1 MREFWELVI
10 QKKELDFEGEPENF
24 LRQAF
29 SSEKFAKDRAE
40 EDNRD
45 LRRCSAPIKW
55 KNDHHGGYE
64 SVDHPKMFYFVF
76 PRTIFPME
84 APHQSLAGFSEKPVS
99 FEV

>member
-40 EDNRD
+40 EDPTT
-45 LRRCSAPIKW
+45 A
-55 KNDHHGGYE
+55 
-64 SVDHPKMFYFVF
+64 
-76 PRTIFPME
+76 ME
-84 APHQSLAGFSEKPVS
+84 TAKALTTRALEIVEIP
-99 FEV
+99 